1 MARPPLELET
11 WGKIRRTTIDGK
23 PTAVCRY
30 RDSDGVTRPMQRQG
44 RTPAE
49 AERNLIKALKK
60 RLAPA
65 GDDLTRDSTIRQLA
79 AQWLLVIQDDDLAI
93 ASLRRYTDVTNRI
106 IVGGIGDVR
115 LGELTVPRAD
125 RFLGRARASNGDATA
140 RTVRTCLLQMLTY
153 AVRQGAID
161 RNPAEAAQ
169 TITVKK
175 KAEVAL
181 RAADIRQIR
190 ALLRA
195 RDEGTDRQGRR
206 RYTQIGDV
214 ADMYL
219 ATGARTNEVLALNFD
234 DIVFDAE
241 VPFVRLDKTL
251 IVNDSGKLDV
261 QPKPKTDDSVRDAK
275 LPASAVSMLMRRRV
289 EASGS
294 IVFPSSTGTYQWD
307 NNLMRQWKAAL
318 AGTPYEGVTPTSFRK
333 AVATLLA
340 EQIGSEA
347 AADQLGHYDDTVT
360 KKHYIKHRKQG
371 PDAARE
377 HLESFFEASQ

>member
-11 WGKIRRTTIDGK
+11 WGRIRRTTLNGRPAAI
-23 PTAVCRY
+23 CRY
-30 RDSDGVTRPMQRQG
+30 RDSDGITRLMQRQG

-49 AERNLIKALKK
+49 AERNLIRALKQ

-65 GDDLTRDSTIRQLA
+65 GDDLTRDSTIRHTA
-79 AQWLLVIQDDDLAI
+79 TQWLDRIAGDDLAT
-93 ASLRRYTDVTNRI
+93 ATLRRYTDVTTRI
-106 IVGGIGDVR
+106 IIGGIGDVR

-125 RFLGRARASNGDATA
+125 RFLTRARTAHGDATA
-140 RTVRTCLLQMLTY
+140 RTVRTCLLQLLTY

-169 TITVKK
+169 TITVRK

-181 RAADIRQIR
+181 RADDIRHIR

-195 RDEGTDRQGRR
+195 RDEGTDKQGRR

-219 ATGARTNEVLALNFD
+219 ATGARTNEVLALHHD
-234 DIVFDAE
+234 DIILDA
-241 VPFVRLDKTL
+241 PIPYVRLDKTL
-251 IVNDSGKLDV
+251 IVRDDGKLDV

-275 LPASAVSMLMRRRV
+275 LPPTAVTMLLRRRID
-289 EASGS
+289 ATSD

-307 NNLMRQWKAAL
+307 NNLMRQWKTAL
-318 AGTPYEGVTPTSFRK
+318 AGTPYAHVTPTTFRK

-347 AADQLGHYDDTVT
+347 AADQLGHYDDAVT

-377 HLESFFEASQ
+377 HLEQFFQPGS